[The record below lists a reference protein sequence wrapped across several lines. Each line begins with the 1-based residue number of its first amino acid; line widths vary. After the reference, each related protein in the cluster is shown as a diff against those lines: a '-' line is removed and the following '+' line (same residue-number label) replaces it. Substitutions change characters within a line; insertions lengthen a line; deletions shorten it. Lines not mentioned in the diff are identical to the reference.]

1 MGPGPTVD
9 RRLQDLASAF
19 TSEWL
24 AAQRWYRAKTRTL
37 AGVELFDA
45 AEIGGSAGWLLVL
58 EAAESAGGHARYL
71 VPVALDGDQF
81 REPRDG
87 EGVWRAITTL
97 MLDGGDLAGAR
108 GRFLFTPTTAGSK
121 LLAGGAAALA
131 LLPERRLGV
140 QQSNTSVAIGEA
152 LMLKVYRLVEPGPNP
167 EVEVNA
173 FLTDVGFREAPAL
186 AGSAT
191 YELDGEPH
199 SAAMLQQL
207 VHSAGDAWSW
217 VLDRLAAWP
226 RGPADAIR
234 GVAQI
239 GRLTAGMHAA
249 LASHPAA
256 PGFPSRPA
264 TRDELSAWGSAAE
277 AQLGAA
283 LGVLDEANR
292 PRLAGLA
299 PRIKAGFGAIE
310 GARSAPVSR
319 IHGDYHLGQLLRTG
333 GGFTVIDFE
342 GEPARTLSER
352 RAPASPLR
360 DLAGMLRS
368 LDYAA
373 HTAIA
378 EDRAPDER
386 SDWVAAA
393 RAALLEG
400 YGGVLPDEAPLL
412 AAFELEKAC
421 YEVVYEAN
429 NRPDWTWLPLGAL
442 ERLTLQ

>member
-1 MGPGPTVD
+1 V
-9 RRLQDLASAF
+9 
-19 TSEWL
+19 
-24 AAQRWYRAKTRTL
+24 
-37 AGVELFDA
+37 
-45 AEIGGSAGWLLVL
+45 
-58 EAAESAGGHARYL
+58 AGGLARYL
-71 VPVALDGDQF
+71 VPVTLDGDRF

-87 EGVWRAITTL
+87 EGVWRGLAAL

-108 GRFLFTPTTAGSK
+108 GRFLFTPTTAGSE
-121 LLAGGAAALA
+121 LLPGGAAALKS
-131 LLPERRLGV
+131 LPERRLGV
-140 QQSNTSVAIGEA
+140 QQSNTSIALGEA

-173 FLTDVGFREAPAL
+173 FLTDVGFLEAPAL

-191 YELDGEPH
+191 YELDGEQH

-207 VHSAGDAWSW
+207 VHSAGDGWSW
-217 VLDRLAAWP
+217 VLNRLAAP
-226 RGPADAIR
+226 PDGPDEAIR

-249 LASHPAA
+249 LVSDPAA
-256 PGFPSRPA
+256 LDFPSRPA
-264 TRDELSAWGSAAE
+264 TRDELAAWGSAAE
-277 AQLGAA
+277 LQLSTA
-283 LGVLDEANR
+283 LGVLDAANR

-299 PRIKAGFGAIE
+299 SRIKAGLAAIE
-310 GARSAPVSR
+310 EARAARVSR
-319 IHGDYHLGQLLRTG
+319 IHGDYHLGQLLRTQD
-333 GGFTVIDFE
+333 GFTVIDFE

-373 HTAIA
+373 HAAIA
-378 EDRAPDER
+378 GDRAPDER
-386 SDWVAAA
+386 SDWLAAA
-393 RAALLEG
+393 RAAFVEG
-400 YGGVLPDEAPLL
+400 YGGVSPEEAPLL

-421 YEVVYEAN
+421 YEVAYEAN

-442 ERLTLQ
+442 ERLISGQARGT

>member
-1 MGPGPTVD
+1 MEPRQTID
-9 RRLQDLASAF
+9 RRLQQLASAF
-19 TSEWL
+19 TPEWL
-24 AAQRWYRAKTRTL
+24 AAQRWYRAKTRAL
-37 AGVELFDA
+37 SGVELIDA
-45 AEIGGSAGWLLVL
+45 AEIHSSPGWLLVV
-58 EAAESAGGHARYL
+58 EAAEVAGGLARYL
-71 VPVALDGDQF
+71 VPVTLDGDRF

-87 EGVWRAITTL
+87 EGVWRALAAL
-97 MLDGGDLAGAR
+97 MLDGGELAGAR
-108 GRFLFTPTTAGSK
+108 GRFLFTPATAASE
-121 LLAGGAAALA
+121 LLPGGAALESQ
-131 LLPERRLGV
+131 PERRLGV
-140 QQSNTSVAIGEA
+140 QQSNTSIALGEV

-173 FLTDVGFREAPAL
+173 FLTGVGFLEAPAL

-199 SAAMLQQL
+199 SAGMLQQL
-207 VHSAGDAWSW
+207 VHSTGDGWSW
-217 VLDRLAAWP
+217 VLDRLATRP
-226 RGPADAIR
+226 DGRDEAIR
-234 GVAQI
+234 GVWQI

-249 LASHPAA
+249 LASDPAA
-256 PGFPSRPA
+256 PDFPSRPA

-277 AQLGAA
+277 LQLGAA
-283 LGVLDEANR
+283 LGVLDAANR
-292 PRLAGLA
+292 PRLGGLA
-299 PRIKAGFGAIE
+299 PRIKAGLAAIE
-310 GARSAPVSR
+310 EAGAARVSR
-319 IHGDYHLGQLLRTG
+319 IHGDYHLGQLLRTQD
-333 GGFTVIDFE
+333 GFTVIDFE

-378 EDRAPDER
+378 GDSAPDER
-386 SDWVAAA
+386 SDWLAAA
-393 RAALLEG
+393 RVAFVDG
-400 YGGVLPDEAPLL
+400 YGGVRPEEAPLL

-442 ERLTLQ
+442 ERLTVD